1 MNSLKDMSKALK
13 DLSVKYNS
21 NDSNINDKQDIEEH
35 AKQIIDNMNDI
46 MNNTFGSKSTF
57 SKREIIVETNHA
69 SNIIINTSIDINID
83 SNANKGTKNSDYTGI
98 YIEGNLS
105 IEDILNNTNR
115 IENNLIKPLNKYS
128 DEVSKQMVS
137 LVNDVMYQDMAI
149 KITVKELRSLK
160 AIDGYTATTIINNS
174 DIILKNASNAIYS
187 QSSNLDKDS
196 VGELI

>member
-1 MNSLKDMSKALK
+1 MPKPLKN
-13 DLSVKYNS
+13 LSVKYNS

-98 YIEGNLS
+98 HIEGNLS